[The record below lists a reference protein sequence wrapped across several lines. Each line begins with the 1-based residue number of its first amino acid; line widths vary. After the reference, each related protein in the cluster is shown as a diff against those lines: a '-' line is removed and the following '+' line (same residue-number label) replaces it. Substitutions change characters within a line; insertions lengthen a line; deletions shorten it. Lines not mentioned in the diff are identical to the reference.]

1 MVDFNDK
8 DWHMTDLTSRQKD
21 KTVTL
26 RGGKKILVKSPRFGL
41 DIKTY

>member
-8 DWHMTDLTSRQKD
+8 DWHMTDPTSRQRGRPQKD

-26 RGGKKILVKSPRFGL
+26 
-41 DIKTY
+41 